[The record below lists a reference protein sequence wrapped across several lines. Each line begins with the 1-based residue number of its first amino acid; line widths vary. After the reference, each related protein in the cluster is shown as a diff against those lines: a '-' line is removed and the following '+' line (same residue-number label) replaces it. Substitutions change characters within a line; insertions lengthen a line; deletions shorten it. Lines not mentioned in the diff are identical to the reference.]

1 MGKNKMRR
9 EQSKGIYIY
18 LGVIGFLLLFGCCC
32 YLAYIIMDFQN
43 VNQTDTITIYD
54 AGELLNMLTA
64 PVGSVSLTLD
74 TIIEILKMQVV
85 KLWWV
90 YVIAAAAVFVMA
102 TSNTKDDYRGME
114 QGSARW
120 ADKYDDKLFQDST
133 GIPMAHNFYATIN
146 NPKHKSYSPHNLNET
161 VIGGSGAGKSYRK
174 IIPDIM
180 QMYSSYVVT
189 DPKGELYRNCAK
201 FLTEAGYKI
210 RVLNLQ
216 DINYSNAYN
225 PFAYMVDEQDCI
237 SVANLFMANSAGDG
251 EKPDFW
257 ASAAEDLLVAIM
269 VYLFKTE
276 DETKSFGR
284 VIRLVNSIRYQGGKI
299 DMKCELARCFNRH
312 GITFPDDVVTV
323 NWNSIQG
330 TPEET
335 LGSIAKTLSTRL
347 RLWATNDVDEI
358 TDVDEM
364 DFDHIGT
371 EKTAIF
377 LIIPAA
383 RQTYKTVANIFYSQ
397 LFERLMYIANRDHAG
412 RLPLLVSCELDEFAN
427 IGKIPNFCE
436 TLAVVRSY
444 NIRICIVLQGI
455 SQLKAIY
462 EKTWESIIGNCS
474 LFTFLG
480 TNDTD
485 SNEYVAK
492 RLGKTTVRVDSRS
505 YNRGT
510 QGGGNDSESYIA
522 RDLLSP
528 DEIPKAIKPKGKS
541 RPYGGSCILFVD
553 EQYPFF
559 HWKYDTLHHPM
570 QPKTGSSYP
579 SGIPNNTDIKETYGE
594 IKAIRAAAYRQKM
607 EEAKERDKIWE
618 EQDKQR
624 EKQDEQ
630 QQQAQLAAE
639 FDAVPAAEPAT
650 GNVLPVAQ
658 PAETEPEIDEDAQM
672 AAQMNEAYEDDEI
685 LDDFSPEDIS
695 AEDFEAELNEQDMIP
710 EEDIISEEDF

>member
-1 MGKNKMRR
+1 MRHEKNVAVLVYMG
-9 EQSKGIYIY
+9 I
-18 LGVIGFLLLFGCCC
+18 IGFLILFFFCC
-32 YLAYIIMDFQN
+32 YLAYIMLDYQN
-43 VNQTDTITIYD
+43 VNGVEKLGMMDFLGIC
-54 AGELLNMLTA
+54 NMLTA
-64 PVGSVSLTLD
+64 PQGSVPLTIS
-74 TIIEILKMQVV
+74 TILTVLKMQIT

-90 YVIAAAAVFVMA
+90 YAVAALAVFLGA
-102 TSNTKDDYRGME
+102 TSNPKDDYRGME

-120 ADKYDDKLFQDST
+120 ADKYDAKLFRDNT
-133 GIPMAHNFYATIN
+133 GIPMANNFYATIE
-146 NPKHKSYSPHNLNET
+146 NPNHKSYAPHNLNET
-161 VIGGSGAGKSYRK
+161 VIGGSGAGKSFRK

-180 QMYSSYVVT
+180 QMYGSYVVT
-189 DPKGELYRNCAK
+189 DPKGELYRNTAK

-257 ASAAEDLLVAIM
+257 AAAAEDLLVAIM
-269 VYLFKTE
+269 VFLFKSP

-284 VIRLVNSIRYQGGKI
+284 VIRLVNSIRYEKGKI
-299 DMKCELARCFNRH
+299 DQKCELARSFNRH
-312 GITFPDDVVTV
+312 AIDYPDDVVTV

-371 EKTAIF
+371 EKTAVF

-455 SQLKAIY
+455 SQLKSIY

-505 YNRGT
+505 YNRGN
-510 QGGGNDSESYIA
+510 QGGGSDSESYVA
-522 RDLLSP
+522 RDLLSA
-528 DEIPKAIKPKGKS
+528 DEIPKAIKPKGKTK
-541 RPYGGSCILFVD
+541 RYGGSCILFVD
-553 EQYPFF
+553 ENYPFF
-559 HWKYDTLHHPM
+559 CLKFDTLKHPM
-570 QPKTGSSYP
+570 QPKTGSSFP

-594 IKAIRAAAYRQKM
+594 VKEKRAETY
-607 EEAKERDKIWE
+607 
-618 EQDKQR
+618 KQR
-624 EKQDEQ
+624 MAEARERAEIWKKKDDARE
-630 QQQAQLAAE
+630 QAQLAQE
-639 FDAVPAAEPAT
+639 FAAAPDQQPKPDTPKPEPPKEEKKSDT
-650 GNVLPVAQ
+650 VS
-658 PAETEPEIDEDAQM
+658 TEPDTADDEAAMQAQM
-672 AAQMNEAYEDDEI
+672 EEAYGTPEI
-685 LDDFSPEDIS
+685 PEEIPPEDIS
-695 AEDFEAELNEQDMIP
+695 EEDFEAELNSD
-710 EEDIISEEDF
+710 DIIDDENF

>member
-9 EQSKGIYIY
+9 EKNVMMYVYMGI
-18 LGVIGFLLLFGCCC
+18 IGFLILFFFCC
-32 YLAYIIMDFQN
+32 YLAYIILDYQNINNVESLSMTDFIGICN
-43 VNQTDTITIYD
+43 
-54 AGELLNMLTA
+54 LLGA
-64 PVGSVSLTLD
+64 PVGSVPLSFPTILTV
-74 TIIEILKMQVV
+74 LKMQITT
-85 KLWWV
+85 LWWV
-90 YVIAAAAVFVMA
+90 YAVAAIAVFLGA
-102 TSNTKDDYRGME
+102 TSNPKDDYRGME

-120 ADKYDDKLFQDST
+120 ADKYDAKLFQDKT
-133 GIPMAHNFYATIN
+133 GIPMANKFYATIT
-146 NPKHKSYSPHNLNET
+146 NPNKKYYSPHNLNEM
-161 VIGGSGAGKSYRK
+161 VIGGSGAGKSFRK

-180 QMYSSYVVT
+180 QMYGSYVVT
-189 DPKGELYRNCAK
+189 DPKGELYRNTAK

-237 SVANLFMANSAGDG
+237 SIANLFMANSAGDG

-257 ASAAEDLLVAIM
+257 AAAAEDLLVAIM
-269 VYLFKTE
+269 VYLFKTAE
-276 DETKSFGR
+276 ETKSFGR
-284 VIRLVNSIRYQGGKI
+284 VIRLVNSIRYKNGKI
-299 DMKCELARCFNRH
+299 DQKCELARCFNRH
-312 GITFPDDVVTV
+312 GIEYPNDVVTV

-371 EKTAIF
+371 EKTAVF

-397 LFERLMYIANRDHAG
+397 LFERLQYIANRDHAG
-412 RLPLLVSCELDEFAN
+412 RLPLLVSCELDEFPN
-427 IGKIPNFCE
+427 IGKIPNFGE

-444 NIRICIVLQGI
+444 NIRICVVLQGI

-492 RLGKTTVRVDSRS
+492 RLGKTTVRVDARS
-505 YNRGT
+505 YNRGN
-510 QGGGNDSESYIA
+510 QGGGSDSESYIA
-522 RDLLSP
+522 RDLLSA
-528 DEIPKAIKPKGKS
+528 DEIPKTIKPKRKS
-541 RPYGGSCILFVD
+541 RRYGGSCILFID

-559 HWKYDTLHHPM
+559 CQKFDTLRHPM
-570 QPKTGSSYP
+570 QPKTGSSFP
-579 SGIPNNTDIKETYGE
+579 SGIPNNTDIKQTYGAM
-594 IKAIRAAAYRQKM
+594 KAQRAAAYKLKM
-607 EEAKERDKIWE
+607 EQAQERARMWE
-618 EQDKQR
+618 R
-624 EKQDEQ
+624 QDEQ
-630 QQQAQLAAE
+630 REQAQLAEEFAAAE
-639 FDAVPAAEPAT
+639 PMQENVPDIPAAEPTIDAV
-650 GNVLPVAQ
+650 ND
-658 PAETEPEIDEDAQM
+658 PALDEELM
-672 AAQMNEAYEDDEI
+672 AAQMAEAYGEPEI
-685 LDDFSPEDIS
+685 PEDIPPEDMS
-695 AEDFEAELNEQDMIP
+695 AEDFEATLDED
-710 EEDIISEEDF
+710 DIIADEDF

>member
-9 EQSKGIYIY
+9 EKNVMIYVYMGI
-18 LGVIGFLLLFGCCC
+18 IGFLILFFFCC
-32 YLAYIIMDFQN
+32 YLAYIILDYQNINNVESLSMTDFLRLCN
-43 VNQTDTITIYD
+43 
-54 AGELLNMLTA
+54 LLGA
-64 PVGSVSLTLD
+64 PVGSVPLSFPTILTV
-74 TIIEILKMQVV
+74 LKMQITT
-85 KLWWV
+85 LWWV
-90 YVIAAAAVFVMA
+90 YAVAAIAVFLGA
-102 TSNTKDDYRGME
+102 TSNPKDDYRGME

-120 ADKYDDKLFQDST
+120 ADKYDAKLFQDKT
-133 GIPMAHNFYATIN
+133 GIPMANKFYATIT
-146 NPKHKSYSPHNLNET
+146 NPNKKYYSPHNLNEM
-161 VIGGSGAGKSYRK
+161 VIGGSGAGKSFRK

-180 QMYSSYVVT
+180 QMYGSYVVT
-189 DPKGELYRNCAK
+189 DPKGELYRNTAK

-225 PFAYMVDEQDCI
+225 PFSYMVDEQDCI
-237 SVANLFMANSAGDG
+237 SIANLFMANSAGDG

-257 ASAAEDLLVAIM
+257 AAAAEDLLVAIM
-269 VYLFKTE
+269 VYLFKTAE
-276 DETKSFGR
+276 ETKSFGR
-284 VIRLVNSIRYQGGKI
+284 VIRLVNSIRYKNGKI
-299 DMKCELARCFNRH
+299 DQKCELARCFNRH
-312 GITFPDDVVTV
+312 GIEYPNDVVTV

-371 EKTAIF
+371 EKTAVF

-397 LFERLMYIANRDHAG
+397 LFERLQYIANRDHAG
-412 RLPLLVSCELDEFAN
+412 RLPLLVSCELDEFPN
-427 IGKIPNFCE
+427 IGKIPNFGE

-444 NIRICIVLQGI
+444 NIRICVVLQGI

-492 RLGKTTVRVDSRS
+492 RLGKTTVRVDARS
-505 YNRGT
+505 YNRGN
-510 QGGGNDSESYIA
+510 QGGGSDSESYIA
-522 RDLLSP
+522 RDLLSA
-528 DEIPKAIKPKGKS
+528 DEIPKTIKPKRKS
-541 RPYGGSCILFVD
+541 RRYGGSCILFID

-559 HWKYDTLHHPM
+559 CQKFDTLRHPM
-570 QPKTGSSYP
+570 QPKTGSSFP
-579 SGIPNNTDIKETYGE
+579 SGIPNNTDIKQTYGAM
-594 IKAIRAAAYRQKM
+594 KAQRAAAYKLKM
-607 EEAKERDKIWE
+607 EQAQERARMWE
-618 EQDKQR
+618 R
-624 EKQDEQ
+624 QDEQ
-630 QQQAQLAAE
+630 REQAQLAEEFAAAE
-639 FDAVPAAEPAT
+639 TMQENVPDIPAAEPTIDAV
-650 GNVLPVAQ
+650 ND
-658 PAETEPEIDEDAQM
+658 PALDEELM
-672 AAQMNEAYEDDEI
+672 AAQMAEAYGEPEI
-685 LDDFSPEDIS
+685 PEDIPPEDMS
-695 AEDFEAELNEQDMIP
+695 AEDFEATLDED
-710 EEDIISEEDF
+710 DIIADEDF

>member
-9 EQSKGIYIY
+9 EKNVMIYVYMGI
-18 LGVIGFLLLFGCCC
+18 IGFLILFFFCC
-32 YLAYIIMDFQN
+32 YLAYIILDYQNINNVESLSMTDFLRLCN
-43 VNQTDTITIYD
+43 
-54 AGELLNMLTA
+54 LLGA
-64 PVGSVSLTLD
+64 PVGSVPLSFPTILTV
-74 TIIEILKMQVV
+74 LKMQITT
-85 KLWWV
+85 LWWV
-90 YVIAAAAVFVMA
+90 YAVAAIAVFLGA
-102 TSNTKDDYRGME
+102 TSNPKDDYRGME

-120 ADKYDDKLFQDST
+120 ADKYDAKLFQDKT
-133 GIPMAHNFYATIN
+133 GIPMANKFYATIT
-146 NPKHKSYSPHNLNET
+146 NPNKKYYSPHNLNEM
-161 VIGGSGAGKSYRK
+161 VIGGSGAGKSFRK

-180 QMYSSYVVT
+180 QMYGSYVVT
-189 DPKGELYRNCAK
+189 DPKGELYRNTAK

-225 PFAYMVDEQDCI
+225 PFSYMVDEQDCI
-237 SVANLFMANSAGDG
+237 SIANLFMANSAGDG

-257 ASAAEDLLVAIM
+257 AAAAEDLLVAIM
-269 VYLFKTE
+269 VYLFKTAE
-276 DETKSFGR
+276 ETKSFGR
-284 VIRLVNSIRYQGGKI
+284 VIRLVNSIRYKNGKI
-299 DMKCELARCFNRH
+299 DQKCELARCFNRH
-312 GITFPDDVVTV
+312 GIEYPNDVVTV

-371 EKTAIF
+371 EKTAVF

-397 LFERLMYIANRDHAG
+397 LFERLQYIANRDHAG
-412 RLPLLVSCELDEFAN
+412 RLPLLVSCELDEFPN
-427 IGKIPNFCE
+427 IGKIPNFGE

-444 NIRICIVLQGI
+444 NIRICVVLQGI

-492 RLGKTTVRVDSRS
+492 RLGKTTVRVDARS
-505 YNRGT
+505 YNRGN
-510 QGGGNDSESYIA
+510 QGGGSDSESYIA
-522 RDLLSP
+522 RDLLSA
-528 DEIPKAIKPKGKS
+528 DEIPKTIKSKRKS
-541 RPYGGSCILFVD
+541 RRYGGSCILFID

-559 HWKYDTLHHPM
+559 CQKFDTLRHPM
-570 QPKTGSSYP
+570 QPKTGSSFP
-579 SGIPNNTDIKETYGE
+579 SGIPNNTDIKQTYGAM
-594 IKAIRAAAYRQKM
+594 KAQRAAAYKLKM
-607 EEAKERDKIWE
+607 EQAQERARMWE
-618 EQDKQR
+618 R
-624 EKQDEQ
+624 QDEQ
-630 QQQAQLAAE
+630 REQAQLAEEFAAAE
-639 FDAVPAAEPAT
+639 PMQENVPDIPAAEPTIDAV
-650 GNVLPVAQ
+650 ND
-658 PAETEPEIDEDAQM
+658 PALDEELM
-672 AAQMNEAYEDDEI
+672 AAQMAEAYGEPEI
-685 LDDFSPEDIS
+685 PEDIPPEDMS
-695 AEDFEAELNEQDMIP
+695 AEDFEATLDED
-710 EEDIISEEDF
+710 DIIADEDF

>member
-9 EQSKGIYIY
+9 EKNVMIYVYMGI
-18 LGVIGFLLLFGCCC
+18 IGFLILFFFCC
-32 YLAYIIMDFQN
+32 YLAYIILDYQSINNVESLSMTDFIGLCN
-43 VNQTDTITIYD
+43 
-54 AGELLNMLTA
+54 LLGA
-64 PVGSVSLTLD
+64 PVGSVPLSFPTILT
-74 TIIEILKMQVV
+74 ILKMQITT
-85 KLWWV
+85 LWWV
-90 YVIAAAAVFVMA
+90 YAVAAIAVFLGA
-102 TSNTKDDYRGME
+102 TSNPKDDYRGME

-120 ADKYDDKLFQDST
+120 ADKYDAKLFQDKT
-133 GIPMAHNFYATIN
+133 GIPMANKFYATIT
-146 NPKHKSYSPHNLNET
+146 NPNKKYYSPHNLNEM
-161 VIGGSGAGKSYRK
+161 VIGGSGAGKSFRK

-180 QMYSSYVVT
+180 QMYGSYVVT
-189 DPKGELYRNCAK
+189 DPKGELYRNTAK

-237 SVANLFMANSAGDG
+237 SIANLFMANSAGDG

-257 ASAAEDLLVAIM
+257 AAAAEDLLVAIM
-269 VYLFKTE
+269 VYLFKTAE
-276 DETKSFGR
+276 ETKSFGR
-284 VIRLVNSIRYQGGKI
+284 VIRLVNSIRYKNGKI
-299 DMKCELARCFNRH
+299 DQKCELARCFNRH
-312 GITFPDDVVTV
+312 GIEYPNDVVTV

-371 EKTAIF
+371 EKTAVF

-397 LFERLMYIANRDHAG
+397 LFERLQYIANRDHAG
-412 RLPLLVSCELDEFAN
+412 RLPLLVSCELDEFPN
-427 IGKIPNFCE
+427 IGKIPNFGE

-444 NIRICIVLQGI
+444 NIRICVVLQGI

-492 RLGKTTVRVDSRS
+492 RLGKTTVRVDARS
-505 YNRGT
+505 YNRGN
-510 QGGGNDSESYIA
+510 QGGGSDSESYIA
-522 RDLLSP
+522 RDLLSA
-528 DEIPKAIKPKGKS
+528 DEIPKTIKPKRKS
-541 RPYGGSCILFVD
+541 RRYGGSCILFID

-559 HWKYDTLHHPM
+559 CQKFDTLRHPM
-570 QPKTGSSYP
+570 QPKTGSSFP
-579 SGIPNNTDIKETYGE
+579 SGIPNNTDIKQTYGAM
-594 IKAIRAAAYRQKM
+594 KAQRAAAYKLKM
-607 EEAKERDKIWE
+607 EQAQERARMWE
-618 EQDKQR
+618 R
-624 EKQDEQ
+624 QDEQ
-630 QQQAQLAAE
+630 REQAQLAEEFAAAE
-639 FDAVPAAEPAT
+639 PMQENVPDIPAAESTIDAVNDPA
-650 GNVLPVAQ
+650 L
-658 PAETEPEIDEDAQM
+658 DEELM
-672 AAQMNEAYEDDEI
+672 AAQMAEAYGEPEI
-685 LDDFSPEDIS
+685 PEDIPPEDMS
-695 AEDFEAELNEQDMIP
+695 AEDFEATLDED
-710 EEDIISEEDF
+710 DIIADEDF

>member
-9 EQSKGIYIY
+9 EKNVMIYVYMGI
-18 LGVIGFLLLFGCCC
+18 IGFLILFFFCC
-32 YLAYIIMDFQN
+32 YLAYIILDYQNINNVESLSMTDFLRLCN
-43 VNQTDTITIYD
+43 
-54 AGELLNMLTA
+54 LLGA
-64 PVGSVSLTLD
+64 PVGSVPLSFPTILTV
-74 TIIEILKMQVV
+74 LKMQITT
-85 KLWWV
+85 LWWV
-90 YVIAAAAVFVMA
+90 YAVAAIAVFLGA
-102 TSNTKDDYRGME
+102 TSNPKDDYRGME

-120 ADKYDDKLFQDST
+120 ADKYDAKLFQDKT
-133 GIPMAHNFYATIN
+133 GIPMANKFYATIT
-146 NPKHKSYSPHNLNET
+146 NPNKKYYSPHNLNEM
-161 VIGGSGAGKSYRK
+161 VIGGSGAGKSFRK

-180 QMYSSYVVT
+180 QMYGSYVVT
-189 DPKGELYRNCAK
+189 DPKGELYRNTAK

-237 SVANLFMANSAGDG
+237 SIANLFMANSAGDG

-257 ASAAEDLLVAIM
+257 AAAAEDLLVAIM
-269 VYLFKTE
+269 VYLFKTAE
-276 DETKSFGR
+276 ETKSFGR
-284 VIRLVNSIRYQGGKI
+284 VIRLVNSIRYKNGKI
-299 DMKCELARCFNRH
+299 DQKCELARCFNRH
-312 GITFPDDVVTV
+312 GIEYPNDVVTV

-371 EKTAIF
+371 EKTAVF

-397 LFERLMYIANRDHAG
+397 LFERLQYIANRDHAG
-412 RLPLLVSCELDEFAN
+412 RLPLLVSCELDEFPN
-427 IGKIPNFCE
+427 IGKIPNFGE

-444 NIRICIVLQGI
+444 NIRICVVLQGI

-492 RLGKTTVRVDSRS
+492 RLGKTTVRVDARS
-505 YNRGT
+505 YNRGN
-510 QGGGNDSESYIA
+510 QGGGSDSESYIA
-522 RDLLSP
+522 RDLLSA
-528 DEIPKAIKPKGKS
+528 DEIPKTIKSKRKS
-541 RPYGGSCILFVD
+541 RRYGGSCILFID

-559 HWKYDTLHHPM
+559 CQKFDTLRHPM
-570 QPKTGSSYP
+570 QPKTGSSFP
-579 SGIPNNTDIKETYGE
+579 SGIPNNTDIKQTYGAM
-594 IKAIRAAAYRQKM
+594 KAQRAAAYKLKM
-607 EEAKERDKIWE
+607 EQAQERARMWE
-618 EQDKQR
+618 R
-624 EKQDEQ
+624 QDEQ
-630 QQQAQLAAE
+630 REQAQLAEEFAAAE
-639 FDAVPAAEPAT
+639 PMQENVPDIPAAEPTIDAV
-650 GNVLPVAQ
+650 ND
-658 PAETEPEIDEDAQM
+658 PALDEELM
-672 AAQMNEAYEDDEI
+672 AAQMAEAYGEPEI
-685 LDDFSPEDIS
+685 PEDIPPEDMS
-695 AEDFEAELNEQDMIP
+695 AEDFEATLDED
-710 EEDIISEEDF
+710 DIIADEDF

>member
-9 EQSKGIYIY
+9 EKNVMIYVYMGI
-18 LGVIGFLLLFGCCC
+18 IGFLILFFFCC
-32 YLAYIIMDFQN
+32 YLAYTILDYQNINNVESLSMTDFIGLCN
-43 VNQTDTITIYD
+43 
-54 AGELLNMLTA
+54 LLGA
-64 PVGSVSLTLD
+64 PVGSVPLSFPTILTV
-74 TIIEILKMQVV
+74 LKMQITT
-85 KLWWV
+85 LWWV
-90 YVIAAAAVFVMA
+90 YAVAAVAVFLGA
-102 TSNTKDDYRGME
+102 TSNPKDDYRGME

-120 ADKYDDKLFQDST
+120 ADKYDAKLFQDKT
-133 GIPMAHNFYATIN
+133 GIPMANKFYATIT
-146 NPKHKSYSPHNLNET
+146 NPNKKYYSPHNLNEM
-161 VIGGSGAGKSYRK
+161 VIGGSGAGKSFRK

-180 QMYSSYVVT
+180 QMYGSYVVT
-189 DPKGELYRNCAK
+189 DPKGELYRNTAK

-237 SVANLFMANSAGDG
+237 SIANLFMANSAGDG

-257 ASAAEDLLVAIM
+257 AAAAEDLLVAIM
-269 VYLFKTE
+269 VYLFKTAE
-276 DETKSFGR
+276 ETKSFGR
-284 VIRLVNSIRYQGGKI
+284 VIRLVNSIRYKNGKI
-299 DMKCELARCFNRH
+299 DQNCELARCFNRH
-312 GITFPDDVVTV
+312 GIEYPNDVVTV

-371 EKTAIF
+371 EKTAVF

-397 LFERLMYIANRDHAG
+397 LFERLQYIANRDHAG

-427 IGKIPNFCE
+427 IGKIPNFGE

-444 NIRICIVLQGI
+444 NIRICVVLQGI

-492 RLGKTTVRVDSRS
+492 RLGKTTVRVDARS
-505 YNRGT
+505 YNRGN
-510 QGGGNDSESYIA
+510 QGGGSDSESYIA
-522 RDLLSP
+522 RDLLSA

-541 RPYGGSCILFVD
+541 RRYGGSCILFID

-559 HWKYDTLHHPM
+559 CQKFDTLCHPM
-570 QPKTGSSYP
+570 QPKTGSSFP
-579 SGIPNNTDIKETYGE
+579 SGIPNNTDIKQTYGAM
-594 IKAIRAAAYRQKM
+594 KAQRAAAYKLKM
-607 EEAKERDKIWE
+607 EQAQERARMWE
-618 EQDKQR
+618 R
-624 EKQDEQ
+624 QDEQ
-630 QQQAQLAAE
+630 REQAQLAEEFAAAE
-639 FDAVPAAEPAT
+639 PMQENVPDIPAAESTIDAVNDPA
-650 GNVLPVAQ
+650 L
-658 PAETEPEIDEDAQM
+658 DEELM
-672 AAQMNEAYEDDEI
+672 AAQMAEAYGEPEI
-685 LDDFSPEDIS
+685 PEDIPPEDMS
-695 AEDFEAELNEQDMIP
+695 AEDFEATLDED
-710 EEDIISEEDF
+710 DIIADEDF

>member
-9 EQSKGIYIY
+9 EKNMMLYVYMGI
-18 LGVIGFLLLFGCCC
+18 IGFLILFFFCC
-32 YLAYIIMDFQN
+32 YLAYIILDYQSINNVESLSMTDFIGLCN
-43 VNQTDTITIYD
+43 
-54 AGELLNMLTA
+54 LLGA
-64 PVGSVSLTLD
+64 PVGSVPLSFPTILT
-74 TIIEILKMQVV
+74 ILKMQFTT
-85 KLWWV
+85 LWWV
-90 YVIAAAAVFVMA
+90 YAVAAIAVFLGA
-102 TSNTKDDYRGME
+102 TSNPKDDYRGME

-120 ADKYDDKLFQDST
+120 ADKYDAKLFQDKT
-133 GIPMAHNFYATIN
+133 GIPMANKFYATIT
-146 NPKHKSYSPHNLNET
+146 NPDKKSYSPHNLNEM
-161 VIGGSGAGKSYRK
+161 VIGGSGAGKSFRK

-180 QMYSSYVVT
+180 QMYGSYVVT
-189 DPKGELYRNCAK
+189 DPKGELYRNTAK

-237 SVANLFMANSAGDG
+237 SIANLFMANSAGDG

-257 ASAAEDLLVAIM
+257 AAAAEDLLVAIM
-269 VYLFKTE
+269 VYLFKTAE
-276 DETKSFGR
+276 ETKSFGR
-284 VIRLVNSIRYQGGKI
+284 VIRLVNSIRYKNGKI
-299 DMKCELARCFNRH
+299 DQKCELARCFNRH
-312 GITFPDDVVTV
+312 GIEYPNDVVTV

-371 EKTAIF
+371 EKTAVF

-397 LFERLMYIANRDHAG
+397 LFERLQYIANRDHAG
-412 RLPLLVSCELDEFAN
+412 RLPLLVSCELDEFPN
-427 IGKIPNFCE
+427 IGKIPNFGE

-444 NIRICIVLQGI
+444 NIRICVVLQGI

-505 YNRGT
+505 YNRGN
-510 QGGGNDSESYIA
+510 QGGGSDSESYIA
-522 RDLLSP
+522 RDLLSA

-541 RPYGGSCILFVD
+541 RRYGGSCILFID

-559 HWKYDTLHHPM
+559 CQKFDTLRHPM
-570 QPKTGSSYP
+570 QPKTGSSFP
-579 SGIPNNTDIKETYGE
+579 SGIPNNTDIKQTYGAM
-594 IKAIRAAAYRQKM
+594 KAQRAAAYKLKM
-607 EEAKERDKIWE
+607 EQAQERARMWE
-618 EQDKQR
+618 R
-624 EKQDEQ
+624 QDEQ
-630 QQQAQLAAE
+630 REQAQLAEEFAAAE
-639 FDAVPAAEPAT
+639 PMQENVPDIPAAEPTIDAI
-650 GNVLPVAQ
+650 ND
-658 PAETEPEIDEDAQM
+658 PALDEELM
-672 AAQMNEAYEDDEI
+672 AAQMAEAYGEPEI
-685 LDDFSPEDIS
+685 PEDIPPEDMS
-695 AEDFEAELNEQDMIP
+695 AEDFEATLDED
-710 EEDIISEEDF
+710 DIIADEDF

>member
-9 EQSKGIYIY
+9 EKNVMMYVYMGI
-18 LGVIGFLLLFGCCC
+18 IGFLILFFFCC
-32 YLAYIIMDFQN
+32 YLAYIILDYQNINNVESLSMTDFIGLCN
-43 VNQTDTITIYD
+43 
-54 AGELLNMLTA
+54 LLGA
-64 PVGSVSLTLD
+64 PVGSVPLSFPTILTV
-74 TIIEILKMQVV
+74 LKMQITT
-85 KLWWV
+85 LWWV
-90 YVIAAAAVFVMA
+90 YAVAAIAVFLGA
-102 TSNTKDDYRGME
+102 TSNPKDDYRGME

-120 ADKYDDKLFQDST
+120 ADKYDAKLFQDKT
-133 GIPMAHNFYATIN
+133 GIPMANKFYATIT
-146 NPKHKSYSPHNLNET
+146 NPNKKYYSPHNLNEM
-161 VIGGSGAGKSYRK
+161 VIGGSGAGKSFRK

-180 QMYSSYVVT
+180 QMYGSYVVT
-189 DPKGELYRNCAK
+189 DPKGELYRNTAK

-237 SVANLFMANSAGDG
+237 SIANLFMANSAGDG

-257 ASAAEDLLVAIM
+257 AAAAEDLLVAIM
-269 VYLFKTE
+269 VYLFKTAE
-276 DETKSFGR
+276 ETKSFGR
-284 VIRLVNSIRYQGGKI
+284 VIRLVNSIRYKNGKI
-299 DMKCELARCFNRH
+299 DQKCELARCFNRH
-312 GITFPDDVVTV
+312 GIEYPNDVVTV

-371 EKTAIF
+371 EKTAVF

-397 LFERLMYIANRDHAG
+397 LFERLQYIANRDHAG
-412 RLPLLVSCELDEFAN
+412 RLPLLVSCELDEFPN
-427 IGKIPNFCE
+427 IGKIPNFGE

-444 NIRICIVLQGI
+444 NIRICVVLQGI

-492 RLGKTTVRVDSRS
+492 RLGKTTVRVDARS
-505 YNRGT
+505 YNRGN
-510 QGGGNDSESYIA
+510 QGGGSDSESYIA
-522 RDLLSP
+522 RDLLSA
-528 DEIPKAIKPKGKS
+528 DEIPKTIKPKRKS
-541 RPYGGSCILFVD
+541 RRYGGSCILFID

-559 HWKYDTLHHPM
+559 CQKFDTLRHPM
-570 QPKTGSSYP
+570 QPKTGSSFP
-579 SGIPNNTDIKETYGE
+579 SGIPNNTDIKQTYGAM
-594 IKAIRAAAYRQKM
+594 KAQRAAAYKLKM
-607 EEAKERDKIWE
+607 EQAQERARMWE
-618 EQDKQR
+618 R
-624 EKQDEQ
+624 QDEQ
-630 QQQAQLAAE
+630 REQAQLAEEFAAAE
-639 FDAVPAAEPAT
+639 PMQENVPDIPAAEPTIDAV
-650 GNVLPVAQ
+650 ND
-658 PAETEPEIDEDAQM
+658 PALDEELM
-672 AAQMNEAYEDDEI
+672 AAQMAEAYGEPEI
-685 LDDFSPEDIS
+685 PEDIPPEDMS
-695 AEDFEAELNEQDMIP
+695 AEDFEATLDED
-710 EEDIISEEDF
+710 DIIADEDF